1 MWKEGKQWQRAI
13 KDQFLEVKNP
23 LLHTESPCQG
33 LTYLCEQGTGR
44 REKPIQREVRIRHF
58 LAKPGAQSQELESWK
73 ETLDRKVGSATS
85 HRQ

>member
-33 LTYLCEQGTGR
+33 LTYLCEQGAGR
-44 REKPIQREVRIRHF
+44 REKPIQREVRIRYF
-58 LAKPGAQSQELESWK
+58 LAKPGAGKLEGDLGQKS
-73 ETLDRKVGSATS
+73 RISNIPQAV
-85 HRQ
+85 RP

>member
-33 LTYLCEQGTGR
+33 LTYLCEQGAGR

-58 LAKPGAQSQELESWK
+58 LAKPGAGKLEGDLGQKSRISNIPQAVR
-73 ETLDRKVGSATS
+73 T
-85 HRQ
+85 